1 MEADEGDFGLETDD
15 RQVVDDGSDYEE
27 DVGEKKVTLSILTME
42 GELQEFVDTEQEE
55 INKKWNQ
62 IK

>member
-1 MEADEGDFGLETDD
+1 MEHVEEEEEGEEIKERMEADEGDFGLETDD

-42 GELQEFVDTEQEE
+42 GEL
-55 INKKWNQ
+55 
-62 IK
+62 